1 MSPLDSTFTRRGFA
15 WKITKLVPFFHQ
27 QVGPIF
33 KDHQIGP
40 IFPPTFFYL
49 AKFALLDQLSAIQLK
64 LFNVNLRLSNQTSI
78 FFLWWQCPITPKK
91 LVCLICRMII
101 KSLTL
106 DIMFLPSYR
115 WKENS
120 DIRRSMNLQIIV
132 NGMSFHSRLR
142 IEKNN
147 CKLFGSSLLKTT
159 SRVAIFIQRRRPET
173 DAHCVWKNHHHTS
186 GHWRL
191 SRDTHLEHSC
201 YWQIT
206 H

>member
-1 MSPLDSTFTRRGFA
+1 MTPLLLDEGLPEGSPSWSHFSINKLVPFLR
-15 WKITKLVPFFHQ
+15 ITKLVLFL
-27 QVGPIF
+27 
-33 KDHQIGP
+33 
-40 IFPPTFFYL
+40 TFFYL

-64 LFNVNLRLSNQTSI
+64 LFNVNFRLSNQISI
-78 FFLWWQCPITPKK
+78 FFLWWQFLITPQK

-142 IEKNN
+142 TEKNN
-147 CKLFGSSLLKTT
+147 CKLFGFSLLKTT
-159 SRVAIFIQRRRPET
+159 SRVAIFVQRRRPEAN
-173 DAHCVWKNHHHTS
+173 AHCVWKNHHHTS
-186 GHWRL
+186 GH
-191 SRDTHLEHSC
+191 
-201 YWQIT
+201 
-206 H
+206 

>member
-1 MSPLDSTFTRRGFA
+1 M
-15 WKITKLVPFFHQ
+15 VPFFHQ

-64 LFNVNLRLSNQTSI
+64 LFNVNFRLSNQISI
-78 FFLWWQCPITPKK
+78 FFLWWQCPITPKE
-91 LVCLICRMII
+91 LVCLIFRMII
-101 KSLTL
+101 KSPTL

-142 IEKNN
+142 IEKTTAN
-147 CKLFGSSLLKTT
+147 CLAPAYSRPRAELPYLSSGGDQRQMPIVFGRTIIIHPATEDFPGIPTWNSPVIGD
-159 SRVAIFIQRRRPET
+159 R
-173 DAHCVWKNHHHTS
+173 
-186 GHWRL
+186 
-191 SRDTHLEHSC
+191 
-201 YWQIT
+201 
-206 H
+206 